1 MKRFVV
7 DIRMLLLFAGG
18 IATAQ
23 QPSPPKD
30 PGLMLRVTTR
40 MVLVD
45 AVVLDKEGH
54 PVKGLKP
61 DDFTVVEDGIRQ
73 SVASFSEHNSERANG
88 APSPALPAHVT
99 TNRPAVTQAN
109 AENGTIAMLL
119 LDGLNTPPQDQI
131 YMKQQML
138 KFLARQYD
146 PNTKLA
152 VIALTNKLTVLQN
165 FTQDPLLLRAV
176 LDRYLAETPAIA
188 RRGGEMEPSASVPQ
202 PTVNLPAQAI
212 GGPNG
217 MGAPPPDPGLPA
229 TLAAGGSSATIFE
242 DIAYMTDRFE
252 RESEN
257 FARDTRI
264 SNTLAALEEIARFM
278 SGQSGRKVLLWFST
292 GFPFSVVGD
301 SPSAME
307 AERDYGDEIRRTIN
321 LLNDA
326 HVATYTIDAGGLV
339 PSSLGDPSRSGR
351 DPGKVVLGIDA
362 NRTLSSESFQR
373 FSTHDAM
380 ETIARDTG
388 GRYFGNSND
397 LDRAIQSA
405 LTESSSYY
413 MLGYYPSKRK
423 WDGKFRNIKLQ
434 VDRPGTQLHYRRGY
448 FAVNPTDWKKDEGER
463 MLTAALTANSLP
475 STEVTFM
482 ARALPPQPDSDT
494 VVEFAI
500 DPSTLSFQ
508 TEAGNL
514 HHCMLQF
521 EVQAFTL
528 EGKRVKAEV
537 QTAEASLPQPTY
549 ERVSKQELPMS
560 VPIRLA
566 PGKYILR
573 LGVRDNL
580 TGLFGTADLALE
592 VPGKRE
598 SKP

>member
-7 DIRMLLLFAGG
+7 QITVLVVLAAALV
-18 IATAQ
+18 AQ
-23 QPSPPKD
+23 QPSPPPNE
-30 PGLMLRVTTR
+30 PGLVVRVTTR

-45 AVVLDKEGH
+45 SVVLDKEGH
-54 PVKGLKP
+54 PVKGLKA
-61 DDFTVVEDGIRQ
+61 DDFTVTEDGVRQ
-73 SVASFSEHNSERANG
+73 RIASFSERISEPAKS
-88 APSPALPAHVT
+88 APPPVLPPHVT
-99 TNRPAVTQAN
+99 TNRPVMTQTN
-109 AENGTIAMLL
+109 AENATVAVLL
-119 LDGLNTPPQDQI
+119 LDGLNAPPQDQI
-131 YMKQQML
+131 YVKQQML
-138 KFLARQYD
+138 RFLARQYD

-152 VIALTNKLTVLQN
+152 VIALTDKLTVLQN
-165 FTQDPLLLRAV
+165 FTQDPLLLRAA
-176 LDRYLAETPAIA
+176 LDRYLAETPALA
-188 RRGGEMEPSASVPQ
+188 RSGGQMETPSASVP
-202 PTVNLPAQAI
+202 PPIVNLPAQAT
-212 GGPNG
+212 GGPTG
-217 MGAPPPDPGLPA
+217 SGPDPGLPA
-229 TLAAGGSSATIFE
+229 TLAAGGSNASIFE
-242 DIAYMTDRFE
+242 DIAYMMDRFE

-264 SNTLAALEEIARFM
+264 STTLSALEQIARFI

-307 AERDYGDEIRRTIN
+307 AERDYGDQIRRTIN

-339 PSSLGDPSRSGR
+339 PSSLGDPSLSGR
-351 DPGKVVLGIDA
+351 DSEGKVHLGIDA
-362 NRTLSSESFQR
+362 NRALSSESFQR
-373 FSTHDAM
+373 FSTHDAL

-388 GRYFGNSND
+388 GRYFGNAND
-397 LDRAIQSA
+397 LDHAIQSA
-405 LTESSSYY
+405 LRESSSYY
-413 MLGYYPSKRK
+413 MLGYYPSNKK
-423 WDGKFRNIKLQ
+423 WGGKFRQIKLQ
-434 VDRPGTQLHYRRGY
+434 VDRPGTQLRYRRGY
-448 FAVNPTDWKKDEGER
+448 FALNPSDWRKDNGER
-463 MLTAALTANSLP
+463 TLTTALAANSLP

-514 HHCMLQF
+514 HHCTLQF
-521 EVQAFTL
+521 EIQAFTP

-549 ERVSKQELPMS
+549 ERVSKQALPMQ

-573 LGVRDNL
+573 LGVRDNA

-598 SKP
+598 SKR